1 MNKIRVIVK
10 RPGVRAYATNITPSL
25 KNLETY
31 LGGPVDDLPVIS
43 DLAVLFTRAG
53 EPALPTAALDA
64 FARSGLLSEE
74 IYIRNVTI
82 YGVDIYGP
90 VVFAGRAPDGELT
103 DCPMTLRDARRYF
116 RLDED

>member
-10 RPGVRAYATNITPSL
+10 RPGVRAYTTNITPNP

-82 YGVDIYGP
+82 YGVEIYGP

-103 DCPMTLRDARRYF
+103 DCPMTLRDARRCF

>member
-10 RPGVRAYATNITPSL
+10 RPGVRAYTTNITPNP

-82 YGVDIYGP
+82 YGP
-90 VVFAGRAPDGELT
+90 VVFAGRTPDGELT
-103 DCPMTLRDARRYF
+103 DCPMTLQDARRCF